1 MRYAN
6 RGFTLIELLV
16 VISIIGLLF
25 SIVLTSVNSARA
37 KARDALRILN
47 KSRPHWSYFMTRP
60 AAIQKVRGMRHG
72 RGIGRIFPNVW
83 RRARTA
89 GLQFPIISRLSR
101 KCRRIRGVRRP
112 ILLPRALPNY
122 PGYPT
127 GCDDGQSYRIKA
139 DLETNSAALASSIK
153 GSFYNNNGG
162 CNGQGY
168 CVGVGTCGG
177 W

>member
-1 MRYAN
+1 MLEAATVLCRPRPLRFNWKEDNTMRYAN

-25 SIVLTSVNSARA
+25 SIVLTSANSARA

-112 ILLPRALPNY
+112 ILLPTILPITRGI
-122 PGYPT
+122 PPAVQM
-127 GCDDGQSYRIKA
+127 DRVI
-139 DLETNSAALASSIK
+139 ASK
-153 GSFYNNNGG
+153 PN
-162 CNGQGY
+162 
-168 CVGVGTCGG
+168 
-177 W
+177 